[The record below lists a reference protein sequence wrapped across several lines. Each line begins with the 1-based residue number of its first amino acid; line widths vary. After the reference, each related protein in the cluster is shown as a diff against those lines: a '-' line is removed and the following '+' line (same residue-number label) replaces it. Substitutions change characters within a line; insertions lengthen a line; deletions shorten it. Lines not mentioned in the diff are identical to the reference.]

1 MKRDHKRR
9 DLNFLFDSTSFFRPA
24 LRQGI
29 LDCPSSDVCQ
39 GARKLKGFFFCADC
53 QALCL
58 SQMLKIKVSNEQKAG
73 CLGYIGDYMGIILP
87 NYVTIMMNHYQ
98 EP

>member
-1 MKRDHKRR
+1 MKQDHKRR
-9 DLNFLFDSTSFFRPA
+9 DLNFLFDPTSFFRPA

-39 GARKLKGFFFCADC
+39 GARKLKGFVFVQIAKHYACHKC
-53 QALCL
+53 WK
-58 SQMLKIKVSNEQKAG
+58 LKWAMKKTG
-73 CLGYIGDYMGIILP
+73 CLGDIGDYMRIILP